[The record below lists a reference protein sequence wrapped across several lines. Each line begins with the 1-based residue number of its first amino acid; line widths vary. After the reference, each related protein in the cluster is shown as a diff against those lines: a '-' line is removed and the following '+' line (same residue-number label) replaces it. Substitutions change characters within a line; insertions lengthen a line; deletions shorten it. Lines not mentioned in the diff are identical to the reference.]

1 MCPICRTD
9 RYLSPNMNFLINPE
23 CYHKICESCVD
34 RIFALGPAPCPYPK
48 CGKILRKNKF
58 KKQIFDDINI
68 EREVDIRKRVAS
80 IYNETQ
86 DDFETLKDYNKY
98 LEMVEDIVFELMY
111 GDNKQKAETDLAAY
125 EKEHKVEIL
134 ERQMRESQKNAD
146 LAQYQEAMD
155 RMKQEKLKIQQQMEM
170 EDAEYQKQQKQEM
183 LDKLSNSNA
192 NSEEIIN
199 QANNIMAKRSNTR
212 KRQLQHINNQL
223 EQKFENQLPG
233 AQKKQEGPKTP
244 FTPFMGDR
252 EINKRYD
259 LLKDLDGQ
267 EHLYYDPFVNQL
279 ASNKEYLGSGW
290 RLEAVFE
297 RALDEAFM
305 GLECFIDEE
314 KRDEIVV

>member
-1 MCPICRTD
+1 
-9 RYLSPNMNFLINPE
+9 MNFLINPE